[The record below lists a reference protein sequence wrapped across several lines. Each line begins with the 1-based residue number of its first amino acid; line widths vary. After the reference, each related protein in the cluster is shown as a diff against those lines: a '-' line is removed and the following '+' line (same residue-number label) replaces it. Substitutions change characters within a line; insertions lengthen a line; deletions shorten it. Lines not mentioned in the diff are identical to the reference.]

1 MKLILVIGMVLWMK
15 PDSVIV
21 DFSTEASLENWW
33 IVDDVVM
40 GGRSDGRME
49 VNEEGNV
56 VFYGKVSLEN
66 NGGFSSVRHGF
77 QERQVQGY
85 HYFKIRLKGDGKKY
99 QFRARSERSDRH
111 AYAYTI
117 QTDGTWQT
125 VLVPMSEMY
134 PTWRGMKL
142 NIPNYPGS
150 TLSEIV
156 FLVGNKKNEEFRLE
170 IDSVMLVNRQ
180 NRSR

>member
-1 MKLILVIGMVLWMK
+1 MKLILLIGMVLWMK

-21 DFSTEASLENWW
+21 DFSTEGSVRNWR

-40 GGRSDGRME
+40 GGKSDGRMAI
-49 VNEEGNV
+49 NEEGNAI
-56 VFYGKVSLEN
+56 FYGRVSLEN

-77 QERQVQGY
+77 PERQVQGY
-85 HYFKIRLKGDGKKY
+85 HYFKIRLKGDGKEY
-99 QFRARSERSDRH
+99 QFRVRSEQSERH
-111 AYAYTI
+111 AYAFTI

-125 VLVPMSEMY
+125 VLVPMAEMY
-134 PTWRGMKL
+134 PTWRGMNL

-170 IDSVMLVNRQ
+170 IDSVTLV
-180 NRSR
+180 SR

>member
-1 MKLILVIGMVLWMK
+1 MKLLLLIGMALWMQ

-21 DFSTEASLENWW
+21 DFSTEGTVSNWR

-40 GGRSDGRME
+40 GGRSDGRMAI
-49 VNEEGNV
+49 NEEGNA
-56 VFYGKVSLEN
+56 VFSGRVSLEN

-77 QERQVQGY
+77 RERQVEGY
-85 HYFKIRLKGDGKKY
+85 HYFNIRLKGDGKKY
-99 QFRARSERSDRH
+99 QFRVRSDRSERHS
-111 AYAYTI
+111 YAYTI

-125 VLVPMSEMY
+125 VLVPMAEMY

-156 FLVGNKKNEEFRLE
+156 FLVGNKKNEAFRLE
-170 IDSVMLVNRQ
+170 IDSVVLV
-180 NRSR
+180 SR

>member
-1 MKLILVIGMVLWMK
+1 MKLILLVGMVLWMQ

-21 DFSTEASLENWW
+21 DFSIEGSVSNWR

-40 GGRSDGRME
+40 GGRSDGRMA
-49 VNEEGNV
+49 VNEEGNA
-56 VFYGKVSLEN
+56 VFSGRVSLEN

-77 QERQVQGY
+77 PERQVQDH

-99 QFRARSERSDRH
+99 QFRVRSDLSEQH
-111 AYAYTI
+111 SYAYTI

-125 VLVPMSEMY
+125 VLVPLAEMY
-134 PTWRGMKL
+134 PTWRGRKL
-142 NIPNYPGS
+142 NMPNYPGS

-156 FLVGNKKNEEFRLE
+156 FLVGNKKKEEFRLE
-170 IDSVMLVNRQ
+170 IDYVTLVNR
-180 NRSR
+180 